1 MRSGLL
7 SLTLLGTAARG
18 CFLRGASPTHAGDVT
33 DSVRDLILADKDASI
48 SRSVRE
54 RRIHGKRMLVTAC
67 TGEPNFDQCQ
77 SDGGS
82 ALKLEKCL
90 RFRQGVISKDC
101 SDGLQSWKALLAAT
115 AGEFAAQNKRG
126 ASHTNHKKSSP
137 FQRPAANRYNGAQQV
152 KKISGDGSAGGGHKK
167 SATGF
172 NKRAVQRHAE
182 AAMDRQARQSMPSA
196 DIRRARQ
203 TGDHHP
209 PAAAPLLSPLPPRGE
224 IEYFG
229 EDAVIWVNE
238 KDQVPFMEKLMADF
252 VNGNRGGGRSSEGG
266 HPGHPD
272 HHHNPHGRVWGG
284 PPGRMDTRRGDM
296 GHHGG
301 PRFTGGEQHPG
312 PKHHGQQRQGPRPS
326 MFSVLVDWI
335 MGDSSSSDSNDE
347 ETSSFSSSSD
357 SSSDDWGVLGTV
369 DGYVGVP
376 FGGDAVSELHLGQA
390 IAREP
395 MMMAERD
402 SGLFHGP
409 SHPPGMPPPPHAY
422 EPLPGTPMEGGPD
435 GGRDHIR
442 SRNRLPEDLE
452 TRGRAWLEDSLDGE
466 DIGPVEGIL
475 AFFFFIGTCTLLLLP
490 FFLLG
495 RALRKLVRAGA
506 GGSGGSGS
514 GDAPDGYQA
523 LPDDATTAVAAA
535 DRRGDDDDN
544 VVVTGTPVNPP
555 PSVHL

>member
-1 MRSGLL
+1 ML
-7 SLTLLGTAARG
+7 AA
-18 CFLRGASPTHAGDVT
+18 
-33 DSVRDLILADKDASI
+33 
-48 SRSVRE
+48 
-54 RRIHGKRMLVTAC
+54 AC
-67 TGEPNFDQCQ
+67 AGEPKFDECHRD
-77 SDGGS
+77 SGS

-90 RFRQGVISKDC
+90 RLRQGVVSKDC
-101 SDGLQSWKALLAAT
+101 SDGLQNWKDLLAAT

-126 ASHTNHKKSSP
+126 ASHTKHKKSSP
-137 FQRPAANRYNGAQQV
+137 SQRAAANRYNGAQQA
-152 KKISGDGSAGGGHKK
+152 KKISGDGSAGGGRKK
-167 SATGF
+167 SETGLK
-172 NKRAVQRHAE
+172 KRAVQWHADKSE
-182 AAMDRQARQSMPSA
+182 ATMDRQARQSMSDA
-196 DIRRARQ
+196 AIRRARH

-209 PAAAPLLSPLPPRGE
+209 AAAALLPPPPPPRLISGE
-224 IEYFG
+224 IEIFG
-229 EDAVIWVNE
+229 EDAVIWVDE
-238 KDQVPFMEKLMADF
+238 EDHVPFMEELMADF

-266 HPGHPD
+266 HPGHPH
-272 HHHNPHGRVWGG
+272 HHHNPHGRFGEG
-284 PPGRMDTRRGDM
+284 PPGRMDSKRGGL

-312 PKHHGQQRQGPRPS
+312 PRHHGQQRQGPRPS

-335 MGDSSSSDSNDE
+335 MGDSSSSDSNDGE
-347 ETSSFSSSSD
+347 SSSSSSSD
-357 SSSDDWGVLGTV
+357 SSSDDWDVLVAV
-369 DGYVGVP
+369 DGP
-376 FGGDAVSELHLGQA
+376 SFGGDAVPEPLLLEKA

-395 MMMAERD
+395 MMMGERD
-402 SGLFHGP
+402 SGFFHGP
-409 SHPPGMPPPPHAY
+409 SHPHGPPPPPHGY
-422 EPLPGTPMEGGPD
+422 GPLPGAPLERGPE

-452 TRGRAWLEDSLDGE
+452 NRGRAWLEDSLDGE

-506 GGSGGSGS
+506 GTVGGGSGS

-523 LPDDATTAVAAA
+523 LPDDATAAVAAA
-535 DRRGDDDDN
+535 DRHGDDDNN